1 MRRGEPSC
9 VSWAS
14 WVGEAGARP
23 PPGTLSLTL
32 TSASQARNS
41 SCFVY
46 MSPSR
51 MIPYLPH
58 PLPDAVATSLLRSF
72 SRLSF
77 FDLCFFSFFSLCFF
91 SFSATGRGRGR

>member
-1 MRRGEPSC
+1 
-9 VSWAS
+9 
-14 WVGEAGARP
+14 
-23 PPGTLSLTL
+23 
-32 TSASQARNS
+32 
-41 SCFVY
+41 
-46 MSPSR
+46 